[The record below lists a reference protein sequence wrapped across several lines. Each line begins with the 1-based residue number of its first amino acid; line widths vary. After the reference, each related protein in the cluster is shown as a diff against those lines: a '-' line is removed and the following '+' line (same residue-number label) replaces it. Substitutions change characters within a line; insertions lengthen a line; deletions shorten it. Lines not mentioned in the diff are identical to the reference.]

1 MPFLRFKGFPKETLK
16 QLAPQIVTDFAKMA
30 QVPEEKVKIELL
42 QVEPIIQSPRSLEIL
57 MFPREKK
64 VHDQLVAKLH
74 QLLEEKGFS
83 NTHIFFILL
92 SPSLYYK
99 NGQPLEN
106 LPFPPFLHS
115 Y

>member
-1 MPFLRFKGFPKETLK
+1 MPFLRFKGFPKDALK

-42 QVEPIIQSPRSLEIL
+42 QVEPIFQSPRTLEIM
-57 MFPREKK
+57 MFPRDKK
-64 VHDQLVAKLH
+64 VYDQLVAMLH
-74 QLLEEKGFS
+74 HLLEENGFS

-99 NGQPLEN
+99 NGQPLESI
-106 LPFPPFLHS
+106 PSPPFLHS

>member
-1 MPFLRFKGFPKETLK
+1 
-16 QLAPQIVTDFAKMA
+16 
-30 QVPEEKVKIELL
+30 
-42 QVEPIIQSPRSLEIL
+42 
-57 MFPREKK
+57 

-106 LPFPPFLHS
+106 IPSPPFLHS